1 MLVVELGVWVI
12 PCRRIVLLVTR
23 LQELY
28 RNMTVPRLVIT
39 SREEDRWS
47 RLARVNSMA
56 FMM

>member
-23 LQELY
+23 LQEMY
-28 RNMTVPRLVIT
+28 QNMMVPRLVVT

>member
-23 LQELY
+23 LQEMY
-28 RNMTVPRLVIT
+28 RNMMVPRLVVT